1 MRARLADLL
10 VGLSRFADLGF
21 GLEGGT
27 AATSGVLAA
36 RLARKLNLDSS
47 EASACFYVALLTH
60 VGCVGYASETARLF
74 GDELAANAAAAHAD
88 HASVTDTFA
97 TFVPMLTRGR
107 SPIGRARV
115 ALTLLTRGSS
125 WGEAYTTAACE
136 VGRDAARRMHL
147 PETVQ
152 AGMLH
157 VYDEWR
163 HGGDDIP
170 LAARVARLA
179 GIAAVFADDES
190 GAADALRRRA
200 GGMLDPALVDA
211 FLRAGLTV
219 GQEPDLRQAV
229 LDAEPDPVMWA
240 DDLTC
245 IAEVFADLADLKS
258 PFFLG
263 HSRAVAALSLSA
275 ATRLEL
281 PEADRR
287 DLHLAGLLHDVG
299 RVAIS
304 SALWEKQT
312 PLSTDEIEQVR
323 LHPYYSER
331 IVAGSA
337 DLAHLAPLVG
347 RHHERLDGTGYPHA
361 CTAVDLTMPMRI
373 LAAADA
379 YRTLREP
386 RPHRPGLTAS
396 EAERAVLDRA
406 AAGALDLDAVRG
418 VVGGEVATPAP
429 AAPPAGLTTREIEVL
444 RLVAH
449 GCSNAEIGTRL
460 VISRRTAEHH
470 VQHIYTKIGV
480 SSRAAATLFAVEN
493 QLLAPTDHSDG

>member
-21 GLEGGT
+21 GLDGGT

-36 RLARKLNLDSS
+36 RLARELNLESS

-88 HASVTDTFA
+88 HASVTDTVA
-97 TFVPMLTRGR
+97 TFVPMLARGR
-107 SPIGRARV
+107 SPITRVRV
-115 ALTLLTRGSS
+115 ALRLLTRGSS

-136 VGRDAARRMHL
+136 VGRDAARRMQL

-152 AGMLH
+152 TGMLH

-170 LAARVARLA
+170 ISARVARLA
-179 GIAAVFADDES
+179 GIAAVFSADGSPAS
-190 GAADALRRRA
+190 GALRRRA
-200 GGMLDPALVDA
+200 GGMLDPMLVEA
-211 FLRAGLTV
+211 FVRAGLAV
-219 GQEPDLRQAV
+219 EPDADLRDTV
-229 LDAEPDPVMWA
+229 LDAEPDPVVWT
-240 DDLTC
+240 DDLVC
-245 IAEVFADLADLKS
+245 VAEVFADLADLKS
-258 PFFLG
+258 PSFLG

-275 ATRLEL
+275 ASRAGLSA
-281 PEADRR
+281 ADRR

-304 SALWEKQT
+304 SAVWEKQT
-312 PLSTDEIEQVR
+312 PLITDEIEQVR

-337 DLAHLAPLVG
+337 ELTHLAPLVG
-347 RHHERLDGTGYPHA
+347 RHHERLDGTGYPHG

-379 YRTLREP
+379 YQTLREP
-386 RPHRPGLTAS
+386 RPHRPALPPSA
-396 EAERAVLDRA
+396 AERAVLDRA
-406 AAGALDLDAVRG
+406 AAGALDLDAVRA
-418 VVGGEVATPAP
+418 VVGGDVAIPTRAVPV
-429 AAPPAGLTTREIEVL
+429 PAGLTAREIEVL

-449 GCSNAEIGTRL
+449 GCSNAEIGARL

-493 QLLAPTDHSDG
+493 QLLTSSGADG